1 MADIKID
8 MTCVDFDLTE
18 SVNLRSYKA
27 LGRAV
32 PLLLQNGG
40 KLVNLQGHV
49 SEWQRASM
57 LAIESFGPTLDDLA

>member
-18 SVNLRSYKA
+18 SVNLQSGKA
-27 LGRAV
+27 LERAV

-40 KLVNLQGHV
+40 GKI
-49 SEWQRASM
+49 SESPRSR
-57 LAIESFGPTLDDLA
+57 F

>member
-18 SVNLRSYKA
+18 SVNLQSDKA

-49 SEWQRASM
+49 SEWM
-57 LAIESFGPTLDDLA
+57 LAIESFGPMLDDLV

>member
-18 SVNLRSYKA
+18 SVNLQSDKA

-32 PLLLQNGG
+32 PLLLQNRG

-57 LAIESFGPTLDDLA
+57 LAIESFGPTLDDLV

>member
-18 SVNLRSYKA
+18 SVNLQSDKA

-49 SEWQRASM
+49 SEWRRASM
-57 LAIESFGPTLDDLA
+57 LVIESFGPTLDDLA